1 MDRSIFEG
9 HQVMFGKVLTVLVRA
24 ILMFFG
30 IPLVFYFSYN
40 ILPDLVKNGSPTN
53 TLILFIFVFGPM
65 ILDSLIDRESEQSQL
80 STTNERGN

>member
-40 ILPDLVKNGSPTN
+40 ILPDLVKNGSPIN

-65 ILDSLIDRESEQSQL
+65 LLDSMIDREDKASQTL
-80 STTNERGN
+80 ATNERGN